1 MFFSHR
7 TVELPVPHG
16 ASARLATHAI
26 VHSAYRV
33 HAVFRDNVVSED
45 ALLVRGF
52 DRRGAVGRPV
62 ATVLLEGRAHLR
74 VPGHERTLGPGELCV
89 SASKADI
96 LMRQEGPR
104 YRSMVWEWEPG
115 AWGDRPGEPFAV
127 RPVPEET
134 CAALTRLAA
143 ALRDEAVDAPTV
155 VDAPAVVDALAEAWA
170 SLRAL
175 GVPLAEADRPRLIE
189 PVSEP
194 TLRLARALD
203 ALQSN
208 LSGVPMMTDLERA
221 LHLSVRQINRL
232 VQEFNERYGFNASGW
247 RDTRNRW
254 RLMMGA
260 TLMTAPGATPEA
272 VARAVG
278 FASAATFSRALANV
292 GLPPPGEI
300 AAAVRALA
308 PDQDQAP

>member
-7 TVELPVPHG
+7 TVDLPVPNG
-16 ASARLATHAI
+16 ASALLATHAV
-26 VHSAYRV
+26 VHSGYRV

-52 DRRGAVGRPV
+52 DRRGALGRPI
-62 ATVLLEGRAHLR
+62 ATVLLEGRARLR
-74 VPGHERTLGPGELCV
+74 VPGHERTLEPGELCV
-89 SASKADI
+89 AASKIDI

-115 AWGDRPGEPFAV
+115 AWGERPPEPLAV
-127 RPVPEET
+127 RRVPEAT
-134 CAALTRLAA
+134 CAALT
-143 ALRDEAVDAPTV
+143 
-155 VDAPAVVDALAEAWA
+155 ALAEALRDQPGEASQVADAIAEGWA

-175 GVPLAEADRPRLIE
+175 GVPLVEVDGARLVE

-208 LSGVPMMTDLERA
+208 LRGVPMMTDLERA
-221 LHLSVRQINRL
+221 LRLSVRQINRL
-232 VQEFNERYGFNASGW
+232 VQEYNERYGFNASGW

-260 TLMTAPGATPEA
+260 TLMTAPGATPDA